1 MKRTAFHRCAFALS
15 ATLLVTI
22 AACKQPDGTIP
33 TPTGEQPN
41 KIEDISRDLQNLAA
55 KDGNAPVELADDL
68 SSLDPIQRPP
78 DKITQLSKDLAGALA
93 GRPLSDADARRV
105 AELVFVA
112 VSARE
117 LSESQIEQV
126 SADLRTTLTGIGADA
141 QAADRVSA
149 TATEL
154 ASSITRNRK
163 RWYHR

>member
-1 MKRTAFHRCAFALS
+1 MKQTVFHRTAMAFSAAL
-15 ATLLVTI
+15 LLVTFG
-22 AACKQPDGTIP
+22 CKQPDGTMP
-33 TPTGEQPN
+33 APTGEQPN

-55 KDGNAPVELADDL
+55 KDGNAPAELADDL
-68 SSLDPIQRPP
+68 SSLDSFQRPP
-78 DKITQLSKDLAGALA
+78 EKITQLSKELAGAL
-93 GRPLSDADARRV
+93 GGTSLSDADAKRV
-105 AELVFVA
+105 ANLVFVA

-117 LSESQIEQV
+117 LSESQIEKV
-126 SADLRTTLTGIGADA
+126 SADLRTTLTSLGAQA